1 MKFLKIKF
9 FVLMLPMLAGP
20 AVPEA
25 SAADPETKI
34 YGRVTDAGNDPI
46 NGANIV
52 IKGTIDGSTTDSTGY
67 YEFETSKTGTHTLIF
82 TAIDFK
88 EKSVSVEIDAGK
100 TVEVNVKMSKA
111 EVITD
116 EILVTASTYTS
127 GQNSQVTLTPLEIAR
142 IPGSDADIFRAI
154 TTFPGSNQVDE
165 GSRIT
170 VRGGDANEVLTV
182 LDLASLYNPF
192 FFEDDFNSSS
202 YSNIN
207 PWGLKGIN
215 FSSGGFTAKYGNA
228 LSAILDLK
236 SYDMPQGTGLFA
248 WLGLANVSL
257 SGVYLSGD
265 KKFGASFEG
274 GQTILDPY
282 FKINKTNAEYSPIP
296 LARSLGGTLS
306 YKLNEGSYLKLYG
319 SYSDD
324 KIGIKNASPSFDGY
338 YNSKSNNIFSNLKYS
353 TSVFASSSLN
363 AGISYSRHKKNFS
376 YGILDNSITDTYSKF
391 RADFS
396 HNFGKVE
403 INSGAEYEYNQS
415 DFSGSVPV
423 FQYNLGLNAPSLF
436 ISSKKISGRAGVYAE
451 SQYRISQKFFTI
463 TGIRSDYH
471 TLSRQVSFDPRISFG
486 YRIFKDNT
494 IRAAGGLYHQYPSLQ
509 YYAQSTN
516 NKLKPEQ
523 AVHYILGYEINKM
536 DGLFL
541 FRVEAYYKDYK
552 NLVLFDGNNFTYYSG
567 GKGFAKG
574 IDVFLKSRV
583 AGKYSAWI
591 SYSYTDSRRRQYDAR
606 NITSADYDITHNIT
620 GVASISLTDDFTA
633 GVSYRVSTGKPYT
646 SVTGSYF
653 DSTQNVYAP
662 LYAEKNSD
670 RFPVYQRLDLNAQ
683 YIFSLFGRF
692 AIAVLALNNVLNQKN
707 LYDYTYNF
715 DYSRKIEIVSTNRRT
730 IYLGLGVQL

>member
-1 MKFLKIKF
+1 MKITKHILAI
-9 FVLMLPMLAGP
+9 LIMPILAGP
-20 AVPEA
+20 VVLRA
-25 SAADPETKI
+25 SAPDPGTRI
-34 YGRVTDAGNDPI
+34 YGKVTDAGNNPV

-52 IKGTIDGSTTDSTGY
+52 IEGTIEGSTTDSAGY
-67 YEFETSKTGTHTLIF
+67 FEFETSKTGTHTLIF

-88 EKSVSVEIDAGK
+88 EKRVQIQIDAGK
-100 TVEVNVKMSKA
+100 TVEVNVKLSKA
-111 EVITD
+111 EVLTD
-116 EILVTASTYTS
+116 EILVTASSYTS
-127 GQNSQVTLTPLEIAR
+127 GQNSQVTLTPLEIVR

-215 FSSGGFTAKYGNA
+215 FSSGGFSAKYGNA

-265 KKFGASFEG
+265 KKFGATFEG
-274 GQTILDPY
+274 GQTILHPY

-324 KIGIKNASPSFDGY
+324 RIGIKNTSPSYDGY
-338 YNSKSNNIFSNLKYS
+338 YNSKSKNIFSNLKFS
-353 TSVFASSSLN
+353 TPLFGTSSLN
-363 AGISYSRHKKNFS
+363 AGLSYSRHKKNFN
-376 YGILDNSITDTYSKF
+376 YGILDNEITDTYSKF
-391 RADFS
+391 RVDLS
-396 HNFGKVE
+396 RNFGKVE
-403 INSGAEYEYNQS
+403 INSGAEYEYNQN
-415 DFSGSVPV
+415 DFSGTVPV
-423 FQYNLGLNAPSLF
+423 YQYNLGLNAPSF
-436 ISSKKISGRAGVYAE
+436 YITSKKISGRAGLYAE
-451 SQYRISQKFFTI
+451 SQYRITKKFFTI
-463 TGIRSDYH
+463 AGLRSDYH
-471 TLSRQVSFDPRISFG
+471 TLSRKMSFDPRISFG
-486 YRIFKDNT
+486 YKIFKDNV

-509 YYAQSTN
+509 YYAQSIN
-516 NKLKPEQ
+516 NNLKPEQ

-552 NLVLFDGNNFTYYSG
+552 NLVLYDENNFTYYSG

-606 NITSADYDITHNIT
+606 GITSANYDITHNIT
-620 GVASISLTDDFTA
+620 GVASFGITDDLVT
-633 GVSYRVSTGKPYT
+633 GISYRISTGKPYT
-646 SVTGSYF
+646 PVISSYF

-670 RFPVYQRLDLNAQ
+670 RFPTYQRMDLNAQ

-692 AIAVLALNNVLNQKN
+692 AIVVLALNNVLNQKN
-707 LYDYTYNF
+707 LYGYTYNY
-715 DYSRKIEIVSTNRRT
+715 DYSRKIEIVSTNKRT